1 MDLFSLRADRRE
13 PVHDTRC
20 GRARPSMVEKRQIL
34 RAQRA
39 CQANGVIEPAVAD
52 SMGGEANHAVSKTL

>member
-1 MDLFSLRADRRE
+1 
-13 PVHDTRC
+13 
-20 GRARPSMVEKRQIL
+20 MVEKRQIL

-52 SMGGEANHAVSKTL
+52 SMGGEANHAVSKTLWLPFRLVGRELYV